1 MLSRRSFML
10 GAALTPL
17 TSFAMVGE
25 RLSPWRKGTLDIHHI
40 ATHRG
45 DSTLVVAPDGT
56 TILIDAGA
64 ASDTSPAALEA
75 RPDASRS
82 AGEWIARYVQ
92 RRLREVGHDA
102 LDTLLITHLHPD
114 HINGVEDLGRAV
126 SIRRV
131 IDTGYPDYDYPAF
144 EDTAAS
150 QRYVAWVRRRLT
162 VERWMVGSRD
172 QVRLEHGGSAAEF
185 EIRNLA
191 GLGEVWN
198 ARPRFSA
205 TDRANVNACSLALRL
220 RFGRFSY
227 FCAGDLTNWADAGV
241 NPRLDALTPAAL
253 AAGPVDVA
261 VAPHHGLFD
270 ASSSDMVK
278 ALAARVWIISAW
290 HASHPSISTLER
302 LFHPRLFVGARD
314 VYATGLHPAAK
325 LTSGRLTSKL
335 ASDDGH
341 VVVRVSDEGTA
352 FQVFVTSNRDE
363 QDRVTLASPLLQARG
378 GEA

>member
-1 MLSRRSFML
+1 MLC
-10 GAALTPL
+10 AALTPL
-17 TSFAMVGE
+17 ASLAMADE

-40 ATHRG
+40 STHQG
-45 DSTLVVAPDGT
+45 DSTLIVAPDGT

-64 ASDTSPAALEA
+64 TSDTSPAALEA
-75 RPDASRS
+75 RPDASRP

-92 RRLREVGHDA
+92 RRFREVGHDA

-126 SIRRV
+126 AIRRV
-131 IDTGYPDYDYPAF
+131 IDNGYPEYNYPAF
-144 EDTAAS
+144 EDAAAS
-150 QRYVAWVRRRLT
+150 ERYVAWVRRRSN
-162 VERWMVGSRD
+162 VERWIVGSRD
-172 QVRLEHGGSAAEF
+172 QVRLEHGGSAGAF

-198 ARPRFSA
+198 ARTRFVA

-227 FCAGDLTNWADAGV
+227 FCAGDLTNWADAGT

-261 VAPHHGLFD
+261 VAPHHGMFD
-270 ASSSDMVK
+270 ASSSAMVK

-290 HASHPSISTLER
+290 HAAHPSISTLER
-302 LFHPRLFVGARD
+302 LFNPRLFVGARD
-314 VYATGLHPAAK
+314 VYATGLHAATK
-325 LTSGRLTSKL
+325 LTSGRLTSQL

-341 VVVRVSDEGTA
+341 VVVRVSDQGAA

-363 QDRVTLASPLLQARG
+363 QDRVTHASPLLQARG
-378 GEA
+378 ERA